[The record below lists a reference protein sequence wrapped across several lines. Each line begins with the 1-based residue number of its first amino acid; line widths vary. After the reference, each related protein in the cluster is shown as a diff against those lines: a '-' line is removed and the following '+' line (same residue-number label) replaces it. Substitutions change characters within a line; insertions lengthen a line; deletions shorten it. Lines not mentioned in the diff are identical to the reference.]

1 MKAMQKKPL
10 DRYDY
15 YDEFAQDLARAALLV
30 TPPEVISDSEQY
42 VALKRCET
50 LAELSDSE
58 VWELARAA
66 RWSRV
71 AEGAVIVNEND
82 DGDSIFFLAEGG
94 AWVTR
99 EGRLL
104 NTIGQ
109 SECFGEM
116 AYIYGG
122 AVPRHATVVASGDC
136 LLAEFRP
143 FVLMQVSAG
152 AQLQLMRTLV
162 RNLADR
168 LQLANNRGN
177 S

>member
-1 MKAMQKKPL
+1 MQKKPV

-15 YDEFAQDLARAALLV
+15 YDEFALDLARAARLV
-30 TPPEVISDSEQY
+30 MPPEVISDSEQY

-66 RWSRV
+66 RWTRV
-71 AEGAVIVNEND
+71 PKGATMVSEND
-82 DGDSIFFLAEGG
+82 EGDSMFFLAEGE
-94 AWVTR
+94 ARVTR
-99 EGRLL
+99 DGKLI
-104 NTIGQ
+104 NTIAE
-109 SECFGEM
+109 SECFGEI

-122 AVPRHATVVASGDC
+122 AVARHATVTAATDC
-136 LLAEFRP
+136 LVAEFRP

-168 LQLANNRGN
+168 LRDANTKNFA
-177 S
+177 